1 MYLSDNVQLALREL
15 GKITEKEVVKKQ
27 GDIYVAVNVLTNESR
42 ILQNE
47 NSLIESLNGNQ
58 SIAKK
63 RILKG

>member
-1 MYLSDNVQLALREL
+1 MYLNDNVQIALREL
-15 GKITEKEVVKKQ
+15 GKISDKEVVKKQ

-42 ILQNE
+42 ILQND

-58 SIAKK
+58 DTIKK